1 MMPQQL
7 EQSHMAALLAR
18 QDFSTF
24 AMRASPI
31 VNGEALMPNW
41 HIDAIAFKL
50 DQVARG
56 EVKRLLISIP
66 PRCLKS
72 YLASVCF
79 PAWMLGQDPSQK
91 IICASYA
98 HSLSEKLGV
107 DTRLLMQSHFYRAV
121 FPRTILHPHRQ
132 SREEFATTKTGYR
145 LATSVGGTLTGRGGN
160 IIIIDDPLK
169 AGDAYS
175 EAARNSCLDW
185 YKTTVQSRLNNPKT
199 GAIIVVAQRLHQ
211 LDLPGHLL
219 ESGGWD
225 TLILPMEASCD
236 YTVDVVRGGREGLIK
251 AGRLLHEERHSE
263 AELIQ
268 LRKEMGDRDYEAQ
281 YNQCPLPPG
290 GALFKRS
297 WLVRYE
303 KALELS
309 LYEGV
314 YQSWDTAYEIGDTN
328 DYSVCSTWGVIKGE
342 FHLLDVY
349 RKRLEFPDLQR
360 AVVELQRRYNARA
373 VVVEAIGS
381 GASLCQN
388 LRREHDVP
396 WLRTLKPVTSKQHR
410 ASQQSV
416 KFEQGRIHLPAHAL
430 WLTDLENELLSFPN
444 GKHDDQVD
452 SVVQFLAAVDLA
464 LTGPGRIEMRTHS
477 Y

>member
-1 MMPQQL
+1 MVAQQL
-7 EQSHMAALLAR
+7 EQSQMAALLAR

-41 HIDAIAFKL
+41 HIDAIAYKL

-79 PAWMLGQDPSQK
+79 PAWMLGRNPSEK

-98 HSLSEKLGV
+98 SSLSEKLSV
-107 DTRLLMQSHFYRAV
+107 DTRQLMQSSFYRTV
-121 FPRTILHPHRQ
+121 FPGTILHPHRQ
-132 SREEFATTKTGYR
+132 SREEFATTRTGYR

-175 EAARNSCLDW
+175 EAARNSCLEW

-211 LDLPGHLL
+211 QDLPGHLL

-225 TLILPMEASCD
+225 TLILPMETPRD
-236 YTVDVVRGGREGLIK
+236 YYIDVLRGGNMGLIR
-251 AGRLLHEERHSE
+251 AGRLLQPERHGE
-263 AELIQ
+263 AELAQ

-281 YNQCPLPPG
+281 YNQAPLPPG

-297 WLVRYE
+297 WLLRYD
-303 KALELS
+303 KPLDLN
-309 LYEGV
+309 LYESV
-314 YQSWDTAYEIGDTN
+314 FQSWDTAYEVGDTN

-349 RKRLEFPDLQR
+349 RKRMEFPDLQR
-360 AVVELQRRYNARA
+360 AVIALQQRYNARA
-373 VVVEAIGS
+373 VVLEAIGS
-381 GASLCQN
+381 GASLSQN
-388 LRREHDVP
+388 LRRELGVP
-396 WLRTLKPVTSKQHR
+396 WIRTLRPVTSKQHR

-416 KFEQGRIHLPAHAL
+416 KFEQGRIRLPAQAP
-430 WLTDLENELLSFPN
+430 WLEEFEDELLSFPN

-452 SVVQFLAAVDLA
+452 SIVQFLAASDLA
-464 LTGPGRIEMRTHS
+464 LTGSGRIEMRTQTF
-477 Y
+477 

>member
-1 MMPQQL
+1 MMVERL
-7 EQSHMAALLAR
+7 EQSRMTAVLAR
-18 QDFSTF
+18 QDFATF

-31 VNGEALMPNW
+31 INGEALMPNW
-41 HIDAIAFKL
+41 HIDAIAYKL

-79 PAWMLGQDPSQK
+79 PAWMLGRNPSEK

-98 HSLSEKLGV
+98 NSLSEKLSV
-107 DTRLLMQSHFYRAV
+107 DTRQLMQSPFYRAV
-121 FPRTILHPHRQ
+121 FPGTILHATRQ
-132 SREEFATTKTGYR
+132 AREEFATTKTGYR

-160 IIIIDDPLK
+160 LIIIDDPLK
-169 AGDAYS
+169 ASDAYS

-211 LDLPGHLL
+211 QDLPGHLL
-219 ESGGWD
+219 ESGGWE
-225 TLILPMEASCD
+225 TLILPMEAPRE
-236 YTVDVVRGGREGLIK
+236 YQVDVLRGGKRALIR
-251 AGRLLHEERHSE
+251 AGRLLQPERHGE
-263 AELIQ
+263 QELVQ
-268 LRKEMGDRDYEAQ
+268 LRKEMGERDYEAQ
-281 YNQCPLPPG
+281 YNQAPLPPG

-297 WLVRYE
+297 WLLRYD
-303 KALELS
+303 KPMDLEL
-309 LYEGV
+309 YESV

-360 AVVELQRRYNARA
+360 AVIELQRRYSARA
-373 VVVEAIGS
+373 VVLEAIGS
-381 GASLCQN
+381 GVSLCQN
-388 LRREHDVP
+388 LRREHGVP
-396 WLRTLKPVTSKQHR
+396 WLRTLRPATSKQHR

-416 KFEQGRIHLPAHAL
+416 KFEQGRIRLPAQAP
-430 WLTDLENELLSFPN
+430 WLQDLEEELLSFPN

-452 SVVQFLAAVDLA
+452 SIVQFLAAIDLA
-464 LTGPGRIEMRTHS
+464 LSGPAAIELRTHS
-477 Y
+477 F